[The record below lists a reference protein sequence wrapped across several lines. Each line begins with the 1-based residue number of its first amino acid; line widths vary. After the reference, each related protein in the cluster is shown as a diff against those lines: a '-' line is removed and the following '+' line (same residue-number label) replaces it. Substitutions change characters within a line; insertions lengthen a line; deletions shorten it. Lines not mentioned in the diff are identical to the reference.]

1 MAEQDIAVTVDSVV
15 FCKVKNQFKVLLIQR
30 KNDPYKEQWALP
42 GGFVEE
48 GEDLETAAK
57 RELEEETGV
66 KVESMEQVQA
76 FGKPGR
82 DPRGRT
88 ISIAFLSRIFCEEE
102 LKPSDDAR
110 DAKWFDVE
118 RLHEMDLAFDHD
130 EIINVAQQ
138 FL

>member
-1 MAEQDIAVTVDSVV
+1 MEQKISVTVDCVI
-15 FCKVKNQFKVLLIQR
+15 FCKVDNKFKVLLVQR
-30 KNDPYKEQWALP
+30 KNEPFQDQWALP
-42 GGFVEE
+42 GGFVDE
-48 GEDLETAAK
+48 GEDLEAAAK

-66 KVESMEQVQA
+66 KVKSMEQVQA

-82 DPRGRT
+82 DPRGHT

-102 LKPSDDAR
+102 LKPADDAK
-110 DAKWFDVE
+110 DAKWFALE
-118 RLHEMDLAFDHD
+118 KLHNMDLAFDHD